1 MTVPPGGGLGHLRS
15 GDGRLVLAAAGE
27 HEHVAAFIDLEP
39 GGSLR

>member
-1 MTVPPGGGLGHLRS
+1 MRPEHLRS
-15 GDGRLVLAAAGE
+15 GDGRRALAAAGE